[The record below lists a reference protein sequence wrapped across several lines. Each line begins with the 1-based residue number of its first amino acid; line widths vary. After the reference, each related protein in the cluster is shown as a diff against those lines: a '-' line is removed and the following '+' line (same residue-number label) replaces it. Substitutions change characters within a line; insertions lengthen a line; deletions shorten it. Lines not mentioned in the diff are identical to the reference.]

1 MVDATAIPSE
11 KVGLRLEGVSLSFG
25 GVAALKDVSLVIRP
39 GETVGLIGP
48 NGAGKSTLVN
58 CIVGLYRPNSG
69 NIWLGESL
77 INDVAPHRR
86 AALGISRTFQNL
98 RLLRSLSVLDNVMLG
113 CHPKTKA
120 GMLSGVLH
128 LPRHTSEEEA
138 IRERCLSLLDQF
150 DMRRI
155 ADRPVVSL
163 AYPEQKAT
171 EICRAL
177 AADPDLLLLD
187 EPAAGMSGAERENT
201 VDIITALSKRR
212 LSILLIEHDV
222 ALVMRTCQRVAV
234 LDYGIKIADG
244 SPEEVRNHRAV
255 VTAYFGED

>member
-1 MVDATAIPSE
+1 MVDATAIPAE

-25 GVAALKDVSLVIRP
+25 GVTALKDVSLAIRP

-138 IRERCLSLLDQF
+138 IREKCLSLLDQF

-201 VDIITALSKRR
+201 VDIITTLSKRR